1 MVYDDISVRGERVFL
16 FTRTTIIWNYLK
28 SGYKINQFGMS
39 DIYKIDSIQSNHKGF
54 LFVPEHGIFV
64 AS

>member
-1 MVYDDISVRGERVFL
+1 MVYDDISVREERVPL

-28 SGYKINQFGMS
+28 AGYKINQFGMS
-39 DIYKIDSIQSNHKGF
+39 DIKKMDSIQSKHKGF
-54 LFVPEHGIFV
+54 LFVPEHGIFL